1 MNRTLLRLSTQALF
15 GRRRGVVLLLIAGA
29 LLVLALFVR
38 LLTDDDV
45 GLDAVVGLGFTL
57 ALPLVALLAATAVL
71 GPEIDDG
78 SVVYLLAKPVNRHV
92 IAGSKFAAAWGAT
105 MLLGAVPVALAA
117 LVLDSS
123 QPGRAGAL
131 LVGAAV
137 SGTVYTAVFLG
148 LAALTRHAVVVGLLF
163 VLVWEG
169 VLGSI
174 FAGVRWLSVG
184 AWGRTVAGEISPPL
198 DGAASIGVGYAVV
211 ASILVTVGA
220 IWFTGDR
227 LRSFTLRGDE

>member
-1 MNRTLLRLSTQALF
+1 MNHTLLRLSTQALF

-29 LLVLALFVR
+29 LLVLALLVR

-45 GLDAVVGLGFTL
+45 GVEPVVGLGFTL
-57 ALPLVALLAATAVL
+57 ALPLVALLASTAVL

-78 SVVYLLAKPVNRHV
+78 SVVYLLAKPVNRQV
-92 IAGSKFAAAWGAT
+92 IARSKFAAAWGAT
-105 MLLGAVPVALAA
+105 MLLGALPVALAA
-117 LVLDSS
+117 LLLDAS
-123 QPGRAGAL
+123 QPGRALAL
-131 LVGAAV
+131 AVGAAV

-148 LAALTRHAVVVGLLF
+148 LAAVTRHAVVVGLLF

-169 VLGSI
+169 VLGSV

-184 AWGRTVAGEISPPL
+184 ACGRSVAGEINSTV
-198 DGAASIGVGYAVV
+198 DDAANLSLGYAVG
-211 ASILVTVGA
+211 AAALVTLAGV
-220 IWFTGDR
+220 WFTGDR